1 MQQQEED
8 IRNNMELDNSGVTG
22 TTGVQ
27 GPEDYQA
34 WNTQKIEPTHFWHDE
49 NNLYNSAKVDLADEF
64 LYRMV
69 NLMKTEKIQLKV
81 MNRCEDLYNLVADR
95 NEQDYDGN
103 IDPYGG
109 ATALFDVLGHR
120 WPNDDYSDRTTGQV
134 LEWLAFWSMFRH
146 EVQRYFYRKGFN
158 AAWVGLMLD
167 HYKTGRHDT

>member
-8 IRNNMELDNSGVTG
+8 TRNNMELDNSGVTG

-27 GPEDYQA
+27 GPKDHH
-34 WNTQKIEPTHFWHDE
+34 IWHDE
-49 NNLYNSAKVDLADEF
+49 NNLYHAARADLCDEF
-64 LYRMV
+64 TYRMTS
-69 NLMKTEKIQLKV
+69 LMKTEKMQLRV

-120 WPNDDYSDRTTGQV
+120 WPNDDFSDQKTGTI
-134 LEWLAFWSMFRH
+134 LEWLAFWSMFRY
-146 EVQRYFYRKGFN
+146 EVSQYFSSKGWN
-158 AAWVGLMLD
+158 DAWVKLMLD